1 VEHHT
6 VDGCRFALGLHP
18 LQLLDD
24 LLEAAAQ
31 LCIGSQ
37 RPGWLPRSPLGLTE
51 AIKSVTSRTRTA
63 EIELSTVVEW
73 PNGGIRDVTPRKGCA
88 LSTI

>member
-24 LLEAAAQ
+24 LLKAAAQ
-31 LCIGSQ
+31 LCIGAD
-37 RPGWLPRSPLGLTE
+37 GMVGCPRRSLGLTE